1 MDVVVRNLNMSL
13 TDNYNVLRR
22 FRHLILPA
30 ASGIILALAMPEPGW
45 SVLAWVGLAPL
56 MVALRDVGAKRAAVC
71 GLVSGLVYYG
81 IILRWIAL
89 FGFLPWV
96 LLSIQ
101 QALFFAAFAAIFVR
115 VSPNRIG
122 RLGYVAVPSAW
133 TALQYVRTLG
143 PYAFIWGNLAHT
155 QANSLYV
162 AQIAAIT
169 GPWGIDFLLC
179 FVCLAVSYADFHKRR
194 ALVPL
199 AAAMLL
205 TVGVLTFGIV
215 SMRTPEPAGAHRKVA
230 VLQGNMKNDFHPIP
244 NYIPKALQR
253 YCELTRYAANS
264 KPDVILWPETALPT
278 DISDSIIAKPLS
290 DLAIE
295 TSSFLLIGGYDL
307 PDPVRSNCIYN
318 SLQAIAPDGE
328 YVGVYRKV
336 HLVPYGEF
344 VPLRKQMPFLS
355 RYGVRDNDLCAA
367 HQHKLLDTPIGKVG
381 TSICFESTFSHIARK
396 EALGG
401 AEILCVVS
409 NDAWFQRTPAAQ
421 QHLMMARLRA
431 IENRRF
437 LMRAAG
443 TGISAVIDP
452 YGRVRQR
459 LGLFVP
465 GIVIDD
471 VVASRSITVYTR
483 FGDWF
488 AYLSLIIVAIG
499 LLAKAPAA
507 SKSKHKKH
515 HREILQ
521 R

>member
-1 MDVVVRNLNMSL
+1 MRSLNMSL
-13 TDNYNVLRR
+13 TDNYNVLGR

-30 ASGIILALAMPEPGW
+30 TSGIILAMAMPEPGW
-45 SVLAWVGLAPL
+45 SVLAWVGLVPL
-56 MVALRDVGAKRAAVC
+56 MVALRGVGAKRAALC
-71 GLVSGLVYYG
+71 GLISGLVYYAV
-81 IILRWIAL
+81 ILRWISL

-122 RLGYVAVPSAW
+122 GLGYVAVPAAW
-133 TALQYVRTLG
+133 TALQYMRTLG
-143 PYAFIWGNLAHT
+143 PYAFIWGNLAHS

-162 AQIAAIT
+162 SQIAAIT

-179 FVCLAVSYADFHKRR
+179 FVSLAISYADLRKRR
-194 ALVPL
+194 ALIPM
-199 AAAMLL
+199 AAAVILI
-205 TVGVLTFGIV
+205 VGVLTFGIV
-215 SMRTPEPAGAHRKVA
+215 SMRAAEPAGPHRKVA
-230 VLQGNMKNDFHPIP
+230 VLQGNMKNDLHPIP

-253 YCELTRYAANS
+253 YSELTRYAANS

-278 DISDSIIAKPLS
+278 DISDSIIASPLS

-295 TSSFLLIGGYDL
+295 TGSFLLVGGYDL
-307 PDPVRSNCIYN
+307 PDPVHCNCIYN

-328 YVGVYRKV
+328 YLGVYRKV

-344 VPLRKQMPFLS
+344 VPMRKQMPFLS
-355 RYGVRDNDLCAA
+355 RYGVRDTDLCAA
-367 HQHKLLDTPIGKVG
+367 HQHTLLDTPIGKVG
-381 TSICFESTFSHIARK
+381 TSICFESTFSHIARE

-421 QHLMMARLRA
+421 QHFMMARLRA
-431 IENRRF
+431 IENRRY

-452 YGRVRQR
+452 HGRVHKR

-465 GIVIDD
+465 GIIIDD
-471 VVASRSITVYTR
+471 VVASRSLTIYTLY
-483 FGDWF
+483 GDWF
-488 AYLSLIIVAIG
+488 AYLSLIVVAIG
-499 LLAKAPAA
+499 VLVKNASP
-507 SKSKHKKH
+507 SKSKHGKH
-515 HREILQ
+515 RPGTS
-521 R
+521 RR